1 MRAALGFVALALTS
15 AGCSATVVDPA
26 SVDSGAEALSVVE
39 VRAHQASSAP
49 SALTRLDASARF
61 LSVGKD
67 TREAALGLLGLGWAP
82 PPAGT
87 CSAAKAPAPSS
98 AAHVDLRDLSPV
110 SVSLVGEAASDLGTF
125 GLEPRA
131 FPDVAGLVSGVVFVP
146 AGVPA
151 AAAPGGAWTGA
162 LTELSGSRLD
172 AVTFS
177 VGGRA
182 LAALEL
188 PELPAKVRLVGATPL
203 ALAGAAESW
212 GVDVRGF
219 DVTVDL
225 VGADPVVVEV
235 LRAGVTHARCGFD
248 AGRKLRIDA
257 ASLGGAGDV
266 TLLVRA
272 QRRVLRDDVVLGH
285 VDARLERS
293 VEIRVVAR

>member
-39 VRAHQASSAP
+39 IRAHQSAAG
-49 SALTRLDASARF
+49 STGVATRLDASARF

-67 TREAALGLLGLGWAP
+67 TREAALGLLGLGWVA

-87 CSAAKAPAPSS
+87 CSTAKPSAPSS

-146 AGVPA
+146 PSGTLSATE
-151 AAAPGGAWTGA
+151 GA
-162 LTELSGSRLD
+162 RLD
-172 AVTFS
+172 GVSFS
-177 VGGRA
+177 VGGRS
-182 LAALEL
+182 LGALEL
-188 PELPAKVRLVGATPL
+188 PDLPGKVRLLGAV
-203 ALAGAAESW
+203 AGTGGSETW
-212 GVDVRGF
+212 GVDARGL
-219 DVTVDL
+219 DVTIDP
-225 VGADPVVVEV
+225 GADPIVVEV

-248 AGRKLRIDA
+248 GSGKLHIDA
-257 ASLGGAGDV
+257 AALGGAGDI

-272 QRRVLRDDVVLGH
+272 QRRVLRDDAVLGH